1 MFFMLKTTVKSC
13 LVSLLPL
20 CLVLCGSPAWAQSDS
35 RCSGFGILES
45 ISLTTWESGLG
56 SWSVG
61 THDVANPDTFDT
73 PDWAVNSDLPDSR
86 PGQAAF
92 VPNLDTGDCD
102 TDDETGVLNL
112 DSPVIQIPQGVQVPR
127 ISIDH
132 WFDIELDFDGGNLK
146 VSVNN
151 GDFQLVPASA
161 IERVSYT
168 GVLDDTLDNSNPL
181 AGQAAFTGT
190 FNDQPSGSWAQSW
203 VNLTGIAEGGDS
215 VKLRFDFGVD
225 GCDGAVSWYVDE
237 VEFYSC
243 SSEVP
248 PSDCGNSVLDEG
260 EQCDDGNIYGGDG
273 CSTTCQVETGWECTV
288 NTPPATIAD
297 PGFEAGTPNPAW
309 DEVSTNFQNSPICEV
324 ATCFTGG
331 GTGPSEGKF
340 WAWLGGVQ
348 PGAASSVSQTVAIP
362 SNVNALTFDLEVPTC
377 DTPSD
382 YFEVRIDNQ
391 QVFRIDG
398 GSPLCG
404 QSGYTTQSVNID
416 AFTDDE
422 EHELEFYAEI
432 FNSFGGSSSFF
443 VDAIA
448 MPGPPSVCTRTGP
461 SLTLVK
467 RVINDN
473 AGTASPSDWILS
485 ANGPTPFS
493 GNGPST
499 SNGEGFLAGTYN
511 LSEGGGPD
519 GYDASGWVCDGGS
532 QSDSDTIVLGNQDA
546 ATCTIT
552 NDDTDPTSLTLVKQ
566 VINDDGGTATASDWV
581 LRAIGPDSF
590 ADRGPMVFSGT
601 GLAPGTY
608 DLSETGG
615 PDGYIGSA
623 WDCTGGSQ
631 QDDDTLILVKGDAA
645 TCTITNNDFDTSFT
659 INAGHSGAWFNPETS
674 GQGQFIDVE
683 PSDQFMFLSWFTFTD
698 VESDN
703 PFQQQWYT
711 AQGNYSANRAT
722 LELFE
727 TLGGAFDDPQTVSTT
742 KVGEVTLTFFDCEL
756 GEMAYRID
764 TEGLQ
769 GVVPLE
775 RVIPGSGDV
784 CDGLAAISTEAVD
797 INDGMDGSWFDPNTS
812 GQGFF
817 IDADPDPEGEN
828 FIFVSWF
835 TYGDDTASGQRWLTA
850 QGGFTGSVADIE
862 LFETTGG
869 SFDDDLAPS
878 TVKVGTLNLDFTDCS
893 NAVFSYSLTDEDL
906 SNMIP
911 VTRVIPGGSALCE
924 ELDGVE

>member
-1 MFFMLKTTVKSC
+1 MRANRNICMRTG
-13 LVSLLPL
+13 LVNLLLLSLALT
-20 CLVLCGSPAWAQSDS
+20 GSNAWAPSDS
-35 RCSGFGILES
+35 RCEGFGTFQS
-45 ISLTTWESGLG
+45 ISLTNWESGLG
-56 SWSVG
+56 SWTAS
-61 THDVANPDTFDT
+61 THDVTNPDTFDT
-73 PDWAVNSDLPDSR
+73 PDWAIAAGLPDSR

-92 VPNLDTGDCD
+92 VPNLDIGDCEN
-102 TDDETGVLNL
+102 DDESGVLNL

-146 VSVNN
+146 VSVNG

-161 IERVSYT
+161 IDQAPYT
-168 GVLDDTLDNSNPL
+168 GVLDVLDNTNPL

-190 FNDQPSGSWAQSW
+190 FNGLPGGSWIQSW
-203 VNLTGIAEGGDS
+203 VNLTGIAEAGDS
-215 VKLRFDFGVD
+215 VQLRFDFGID
-225 GCDGAVSWYVDE
+225 GCDGAVGWYVDE

-243 SSEVP
+243 STEVP
-248 PSDCGNSVLDEG
+248 PSACGNSVLDQG
-260 EQCDDGNIYGGDG
+260 EQCDDGNIFGGDG
-273 CSTTCQVETGWECTV
+273 CSTTCQIEAGWECAV
-288 NTPPATIAD
+288 DTPPATIID

-309 DEVSTNFQNSPICEV
+309 DEVSTNFQNSPICDV
-324 ATCFTGG
+324 DTCFTGG
-331 GTGPSEGKF
+331 GTGPSEGSF
-340 WAWLGGVQ
+340 WAWLGGVL
-348 PGAASSVSQTVAIP
+348 PGGESSVSQSVIIP
-362 SNVNALTFDLEVPTC
+362 SNASALTFDLEVPAC
-377 DTPSD
+377 DTAVD

-404 QSGYTTQSVNID
+404 DIGYTKQTVNID

-422 EHELEFYAEI
+422 EHELEFYAET
-432 FNSFGGSSSFF
+432 FAGRGGVSSFF
-443 VDAIA
+443 VDRLA

-467 RVINDN
+467 QVINDDG
-473 AGTASPSDWILS
+473 GTASASDWILS

-493 GNGPST
+493 GNGPSV

-519 GYDASGWVCDGGS
+519 GYQSSGWVCNGGT
-532 QSDSDTIVLGNQDA
+532 QSDSDTIVLDSEDA

-552 NDDTDPTSLTLVKQ
+552 NDDEDSTSLTLVKQ
-566 VINDDGGTATASDWV
+566 VINDNGGTATASEWT
-581 LRAIGPDSF
+581 LRAIGPESF
-590 ADRGPMVFSGT
+590 ADRGPIVFSGS
-601 GLAPGTY
+601 GLTPGTY
-608 DLSETGG
+608 TLSEAGG
-615 PDGYIGSA
+615 PADYAASA
-623 WDCTGGSQ
+623 WVCTGGT
-631 QDDDTLILVKGDAA
+631 QDDDDSVTLVRGDVA
-645 TCTITNNDFDTSFT
+645 TCTITNNDIDASFT
-659 INAGHSGAWFNPETS
+659 INAGHSGAWFNPDTS

-683 PSDQFMFLSWFTFTD
+683 PDEQFMFISWFTFTD
-698 VESDN
+698 GESNN
-703 PFQQQWYT
+703 PFEQRWLT
-711 AQGNYSANRAT
+711 AQGNYSGNMAT

-727 TLGGAFDDPQTVSTT
+727 TLGGKFDDPQAVTTT
-742 KVGEVTLTFFDCEL
+742 KVGEVTLNFFDCEL
-756 GEMAYRID
+756 GEMAYSID

-769 GVVPLE
+769 GVVPLQ

-784 CDGLAAISTEAVD
+784 CENLSAIATEAVD
-797 INDGMDGSWFDPNTS
+797 INAGMDGSWFDPNTS

-817 IDADPDPEGEN
+817 IDADPDPEGQN

-850 QGGFTGSVADIE
+850 QGGFTGSMADIE

-869 SFDDDLAPS
+869 SFDDDLPPS

-893 NAVFSYSLTDEDL
+893 NAVFSYALTDDDL
-906 SNMIP
+906 SNAIA

-924 ELDGVE
+924 ELAGVE